1 MKKQLF
7 GILLA
12 LVVLEPGS
20 VAFGKPFATAT
31 AASQPASPGG
41 FAPGTTFKF
50 KVVYLYSS
58 KGPAA
63 DPTAQVPAPVPA
75 GIPKFK
81 MGETVK
87 FTIGK
92 KGQLTGP
99 GFSMK
104 FVTDEKFSYAY
115 SAKNRLSPANPI
127 TAHVDKNK
135 KNKPTAVGLN
145 FFKST
150 TTGTDDTLNT
160 VYYALE

>member
-1 MKKQLF
+1 MKNQLF
-7 GILLA
+7 AFLLA
-12 LVVLEPGS
+12 LVVLESGS
-20 VAFGKPFATAT
+20 VASANPFAD
-31 AASQPASPGG
+31 AAAPSQPAPLGG
-41 FAPGTTFKF
+41 FPPGTTFSF
-50 KVVYLYSS
+50 KVVYTYST

-63 DPTAQVPAPVPA
+63 DPVAQVPAPVPL

-81 MGETVK
+81 KGDTVK
-87 FTIGK
+87 FTIGN

-104 FVTDEKFSYAY
+104 YVTDEEFSYAY
-115 SAKNRLSPANPI
+115 SANNPLSPANPK

-145 FFKST
+145 FFKSKIVD
-150 TTGTDDTLNT
+150 GVDTLYS